1 MPMAGVVMI
10 YASVEQSSR
19 GRLVCHLCFAWVL
32 LRFWWKREAH
42 FVSQSTRIVG
52 YSPHGRLLT
61 SQNAKRFSYN
71 KRTMESAMVPFL
83 PLWPYEESI
92 TYVLSTP

>member
-1 MPMAGVVMI
+1 MTGSTDWVAI
-10 YASVEQSSR
+10 INA
-19 GRLVCHLCFAWVL
+19 CHCSTPRSDRSLFPDQNDL
-32 LRFWWKREAH
+32 ETGSQ
-42 FVSQSTRIVG
+42 FVSQALGIVG
-52 YSPHGRLLT
+52 YSAHVRLLT

-92 TYVLSTP
+92 TYVLSTH